1 MKPIL
6 TCRDVKVEFDGFW
19 ALQGADISV
28 QERDIHF
35 LIGPNGA
42 GKTTL
47 LDIICGKTKPHSGEV
62 LFQET
67 NELTKARE
75 YQIAKLGIARKFQAP
90 SVFTQLTVFENLELA
105 MKQKKTILSLLTAR
119 MTKEQSDRIIDILR
133 LIGLDDK
140 WDLTAGSLSHGQ
152 KQWLEIG
159 MQLAMEPKLLLLDE
173 PIAGMTGKEREK
185 TGALLEE
192 IAKTCSVLIVE
203 HDMDFVRSFSRK
215 VTVMHEGKVL
225 CEGSMDD
232 ITSNE
237 EVAEVYLGR
246 SGVS

>member
-6 TCRDVKVEFDGFW
+6 TCRDVKVKFDGFW
-19 ALQGADISV
+19 ALRGADISV
-28 QERDIHF
+28 RERDIHF

-62 LFQET
+62 LFQEAD
-67 NELTKARE
+67 ELTKTRE
-75 YQIAKLGIARKFQAP
+75 YQIAKLGVARKFQAP
-90 SVFTQLTVFENLELA
+90 SVFTRLTVFENLELA

-119 MTKEQSDRIIDILR
+119 MTKEQSDRMIDTLR

-140 WDLTAGSLSHGQ
+140 RDLKAGSLSHGQ

-237 EVAEVYLGR
+237 EVAAVYLGR
-246 SGVS
+246 RSVS

>member
-75 YQIAKLGIARKFQAP
+75 YQIAKLGVARKFQAP
-90 SVFTQLTVFENLELA
+90 SVFMQLTVFENLELA

-225 CEGSMDD
+225 CEGPMDD

>member
-28 QERDIHF
+28 QEHDIHF

-67 NELTKARE
+67 NELTKNRE
-75 YQIAKLGIARKFQAP
+75 YQIAKLGVARKFQAP

-105 MKQKKTILSLLTAR
+105 MKQKKTIFSLLTAR

-133 LIGLDDK
+133 LIGLDGK
-140 WDLTAGSLSHGQ
+140 RDLTAGSLSHGQ
-152 KQWLEIG
+152 RQWLEIG

-237 EVAEVYLGR
+237 EVAAVYLGR
-246 SGVS
+246 GGVS

>member
-75 YQIAKLGIARKFQAP
+75 YQIAKLGVARKFQAP

-140 WDLTAGSLSHGQ
+140 RDLTAGSLSHGQ

-192 IAKTCSVLIVE
+192 ISKTCSVLIVE

-237 EVAEVYLGR
+237 EVAAVYLGR
-246 SGVS
+246 GGVS

>member
-90 SVFTQLTVFENLELA
+90 SVFMQLTVFENLELA

-225 CEGSMDD
+225 CEGPMDD

>member
-19 ALQGADISV
+19 ALQGADITV

-62 LFQET
+62 LFQT

-119 MTKEQSDRIIDILR
+119 MTKQQSDRIMVILR
-133 LIGLDDK
+133 LVGLDEKRDI
-140 WDLTAGSLSHGQ
+140 TAGGLSHGQ

-225 CEGSMDD
+225 CEGSMND

-237 EVAEVYLGR
+237 EVAAVYLGR

>member
-6 TCRDVKVEFDGFW
+6 TCSDVKVEFDGFW

-67 NELTKARE
+67 NELTKIRE
-75 YQIAKLGIARKFQAP
+75 YQIAKLGVARKFQSP

-140 WDLTAGSLSHGQ
+140 RDLTAGSLSHGQ

-192 IAKTCSVLIVE
+192 ISKTCSVLIVE

-237 EVAEVYLGR
+237 EVAAVYLGR
-246 SGVS
+246 GGVS

>member
-35 LIGPNGA
+35 LIGSNGA

-75 YQIAKLGIARKFQAP
+75 YQIAKLGVARKFQAP
-90 SVFTQLTVFENLELA
+90 SVFMQLTVFENLELA

-203 HDMDFVRSFSRK
+203 HDMDFVRLFSRK

>member
-75 YQIAKLGIARKFQAP
+75 YQIAKLGVARKFQAP
-90 SVFTQLTVFENLELA
+90 SVFMQLTVFENLELA

-203 HDMDFVRSFSRK
+203 HDMDFVRLFSRK

>member
-6 TCRDVKVEFDGFW
+6 TCRDVRVEFDGFW

-28 QERDIHF
+28 QECDIHF

-75 YQIAKLGIARKFQAP
+75 YQIAKLGVARKFQAP

-105 MKQKKTILSLLTAR
+105 MKQKKTIISLLTAR
-119 MTKEQSDRIIDILR
+119 MTKQQSDRIIDILR
-133 LIGLDDK
+133 LVGLDEKRDII
-140 WDLTAGSLSHGQ
+140 AGSLSHGQ

-237 EVAEVYLGR
+237 EVAAVYLGR

>member
-75 YQIAKLGIARKFQAP
+75 YQIAKLGVARKFQAP
-90 SVFTQLTVFENLELA
+90 SVFMQLTVFENLELA

-119 MTKEQSDRIIDILR
+119 MTKKQSDRIIDILR

-225 CEGSMDD
+225 CEGPMDD

>member
-1 MKPIL
+1 M
-6 TCRDVKVEFDGFW
+6 KVEFDGFW

-75 YQIAKLGIARKFQAP
+75 YQIAKLGVARKFQAP
-90 SVFTQLTVFENLELA
+90 SVFMQLTVFENLELA

-225 CEGSMDD
+225 CEGPMDD